1 MSDKNFISE
10 NSHSFSVKFENQKL
24 GLFYLK
30 KGEKHF
36 VFESKNVTTSGKQI
50 SYFIIP
56 YFISIKKKET
66 TFTFE
71 NLYPNDCKKQFID
84 FKEKTLLFTKNIIK
98 TFKKKILLKGLGMR
112 IQYLDKN
119 NLLRLK
125 LGFSYFVEFP
135 VPLNLKIYTNKNL
148 LIVES
153 SDSVLVGNFT
163 NLVCSLKRPNIYNGK
178 GFWLKN
184 QIIKLKPIKKS

>member
-1 MSDKNFISE
+1 MSDKI
-10 NSHSFSVKFENQKL
+10 FSIDYPHTFSLKFENQKL

-30 KGEKHF
+30 NGEKYL
-36 VFESKNVTTSGKQI
+36 VFESKNPIASVKQI
-50 SYFIIP
+50 NYFVIP
-56 YFISIKKKET
+56 YFIFIKKKET

-71 NLYPNDCKKQFID
+71 NLYPKDCKRQYID

-112 IQYLDKN
+112 IQYFDKH

-125 LGFSYFVEFP
+125 LGFSHLVEVP
-135 VPLNLKIYTNKNL
+135 VPPNLKIYTSKNL
-148 LIVES
+148 LIVEG

-163 NLVCSLKRPNIYNGK
+163 NLVCSLKWPNSYNGK